1 MICMPD
7 IGVIGARDAV
17 LGFKAAGVSV
27 FPAESAEEA
36 RRLIHTLCQSRTEG
50 GAAVLFIT
58 EDIYLASLET
68 IQQYKD
74 NPLPAIIPIPG
85 NLGSKG
91 VGMAGIKANMEKAI
105 GADILFGE
113 GR

>member
-1 MICMPD
+1 MPD
-7 IGVIGARDAV
+7 IAIIGARDAV
-17 LGFKAAGVSV
+17 LGFKAVGVAV
-27 FPAESAEEA
+27 YPASGAEEA
-36 RRLIHTLCQSRTEG
+36 RRLVRHLCQESEG
-50 GAAVLFIT
+50 EMPAVLFIT
-58 EDIYLASLET
+58 EDLYLAAQDV
-68 IQQYKD
+68 IRMYKE

-85 NLGSKG
+85 SQGSMG

>member
-1 MICMPD
+1 MPD

-17 LGFKAAGVSV
+17 LGFKAVGVSV
-27 FPAESAEEA
+27 YPAETSEEA
-36 RRLIHTLCQSRTEG
+36 RHLIHALCQDRVDG
-50 GAAVLFIT
+50 GVAVLFIT
-58 EDIYLASLET
+58 EELYLASKET
-68 IQQYKD
+68 LSIYKD

-85 NLGSKG
+85 SHGSMG
-91 VGMAGIKANMEKAI
+91 IGMASIKANMEKAI

>member
-1 MICMPD
+1 MPD

-17 LGFKAAGVSV
+17 LGFKSVGVAV
-27 FPAESAEEA
+27 YPAENADEA
-36 RRLIHTLCQSRTEG
+36 RHLIHRLVQENI
-50 GAAVLFIT
+50 AVLFIT
-58 EDIYLASLET
+58 EDIYLASQET
-68 IQQYKD
+68 IRAYKD

-85 NLGSKG
+85 SQGSMG
-91 VGMAGIKANMEKAI
+91 IGMASIKANMEKAI

>member
-1 MICMPD
+1 MPD

-17 LGFKAAGVSV
+17 IGFKAVGVAV
-27 FPAESAEEA
+27 YPAESVTEA
-36 RRLIHTLCQSRTEG
+36 QHWIISLCREG
-50 GAAVLFIT
+50 SEGPAVLFIT
-58 EDIYLASLET
+58 EDLYLGASET
-68 IQQYKD
+68 VSLFRD

-85 NLGSKG
+85 SLGSLG
-91 VGMAGIKANMEKAI
+91 VGMAGIRANMEKAI